1 MQGIAL
7 NLQFNQPTPIDIQIQ
22 FPFIASSRLNLAS
35 PGLQKQIRKI
45 KMYHVFK
52 KTCMLLRD
60 MSLYAQKV

>member
-22 FPFIASSRLNLAS
+22 FSFIASSLNLAS